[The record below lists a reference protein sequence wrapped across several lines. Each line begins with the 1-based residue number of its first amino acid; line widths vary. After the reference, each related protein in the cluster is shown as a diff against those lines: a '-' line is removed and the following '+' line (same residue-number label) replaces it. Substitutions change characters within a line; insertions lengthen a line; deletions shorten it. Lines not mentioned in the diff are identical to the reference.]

1 MLKNMKISSRIW
13 FGFGSVLGI
22 CGLLGATAVIS
33 MSLVKS
39 DATKLNDEYVP
50 EVAVANEVERSSLE
64 TMYEVRGYTY
74 TYDEAFLKKGRANLE
89 EVNKALKSAE
99 DLAQKAKHLVKLPE
113 QVKIAKTE
121 VAEYTKLL
129 EESQKEIG
137 EMTAARHEL
146 DKNAGEFLAG
156 IGGYINSQTQ
166 KMEKDIK
173 DGAGRAKLQERFSK
187 TVMSND
193 VVDLGNG
200 VRVAAQKAQAVR
212 DPKIA
217 EAVMPNFD
225 KMDKIFDE
233 LRPLTRTPEDQK
245 NLDLADKAAHN
256 YKKSMQEFLAA
267 WTKLNEVSVK
277 RGEAAEKV
285 LAAAKATSKAGI
297 DGTSSIAEST
307 VGTLNVVSMIL
318 ILGLLGALALGG
330 FVAFTVSTTISNA
343 LSRISSSLGLSSR
356 QVRDAAAQMSSA
368 SQQLASSSAEQA
380 SSIEETTASIEEMN
394 GMVANNVENASRAA
408 ELSQKV
414 ASITESGN
422 ETMKH
427 MEGSM
432 TEILAS
438 NDQIEHLVKVIAGI
452 GEKTKV
458 MDEIV
463 FQTKLLS
470 FNASVE
476 AERAGEHGRGFA
488 VVAQEVG
495 NLAQM
500 SGKAAQEI
508 AQILSESISKAET
521 ITNENKR
528 KVESGSRLV
537 SETATALKEILES
550 STAVNQGATQVLG
563 ASKEQ
568 ASGIKQ
574 VGTAMNTL
582 EKATQENSALA
593 EEVASTSE
601 EMASQCQGLDSIVNE
616 LTLLVHGRDGME
628 TAHATQGTYSGQ
640 QHHAEGAS
648 VHHINAAPKAKK
660 SFAAAPTM
668 KKAVGS
674 DLPASSGGDGWEKL

>member
-1 MLKNMKISSRIW
+1 
-13 FGFGSVLGI
+13 
-22 CGLLGATAVIS
+22 
-33 MSLVKS
+33 
-39 DATKLNDEYVP
+39 
-50 EVAVANEVERSSLE
+50 
-64 TMYEVRGYTY
+64 
-74 TYDEAFLKKGRANLE
+74 
-89 EVNKALKSAE
+89 
-99 DLAQKAKHLVKLPE
+99 
-113 QVKIAKTE
+113 
-121 VAEYTKLL
+121 
-129 EESQKEIG
+129 
-137 EMTAARHEL
+137 
-146 DKNAGEFLAG
+146 
-156 IGGYINSQTQ
+156 
-166 KMEKDIK
+166 
-173 DGAGRAKLQERFSK
+173 
-187 TVMSND
+187 
-193 VVDLGNG
+193 
-200 VRVAAQKAQAVR
+200 
-212 DPKIA
+212 
-217 EAVMPNFD
+217 
-225 KMDKIFDE
+225 
-233 LRPLTRTPEDQK
+233 
-245 NLDLADKAAHN
+245 
-256 YKKSMQEFLAA
+256 
-267 WTKLNEVSVK
+267 
-277 RGEAAEKV
+277 
-285 LAAAKATSKAGI
+285 
-297 DGTSSIAEST
+297 
-307 VGTLNVVSMIL
+307 
-318 ILGLLGALALGG
+318 
-330 FVAFTVSTTISNA
+330 
-343 LSRISSSLGLSSR
+343 
-356 QVRDAAAQMSSA
+356 MSSA

-521 ITNENKR
+521 ITTENKR

-601 EMASQCQGLDSIVNE
+601 EMASQCQGLDSIVSE
-616 LTLLVHGRDGME
+616 LTLLVHGHDSVEG
-628 TAHATQGTYSGQ
+628 AGQ
-640 QHHAEGAS
+640 QGGYSAPSQHASGAS
-648 VHHINAAPKAKK
+648 VHHINSAPKMKKMASAAPA
-660 SFAAAPTM
+660 M

-674 DLPASSGGDGWEKL
+674 DLPPVSSSGDGWEKL